1 VSIDG
6 KTRSFGATDLAML
19 GVVVIWGANHTVVKS
34 TLSEMT
40 PLVFSSL
47 RHAGA
52 AVILLVLAWIVE
64 RDLSIA
70 RRDWWW
76 ILLLGVIGTVI
87 YQMLYVTGLGRS
99 TASNASLILSASPV
113 FVALM
118 GTVTRTETLHGWNW
132 VGILLSFAGIFLV
145 ITGCRPGIAMVPE
158 SLLGNLLVLGSSI
171 TWALYTVLS
180 KRVTQR
186 NSVLS
191 ATAWMMASATPLL
204 VLIAMPDLLAQDW
217 PAVSLSSWMGLLYS
231 ATLAVAAGYVIWNV
245 GVQRLGSARTS
256 LYYYL
261 VPVVAV
267 LVARVFLGETMEPL
281 QVIGAIGVLL
291 GVAMGRYRPR
301 R

>member
-1 VSIDG
+1 MSAEG
-6 KTRSFGATDLAML
+6 KIPSFGATDLAML
-19 GVVVIWGANHTVVKS
+19 SVVVIWGVSHTVVKS

-40 PLVFSSL
+40 PLVFSSI
-47 RHAGA
+47 RHVGA
-52 AVILLVLAWIVE
+52 AAVLLVLAWSIE

-70 RRDWWW
+70 RSDWWW
-76 ILLLGVIGTVI
+76 ILLLGVIVVI
-87 YQMLYVTGLGRS
+87 DQTLYVTGIGLS
-99 TASNASLILSASPV
+99 TASNASLLLSTSPI

-118 GTVTRTETLHGWNW
+118 SAVSRTETIHGWNW

-145 ITGCRPGIAMVPE
+145 ITGGHPDNAMVSQ
-158 SLLGNLLVLGSSI
+158 SLLGNLLVLASSVS
-171 TWALYTVLS
+171 WALYTVLS

-191 ATAWMMASATPLL
+191 ATAWMMASAAPWF
-204 VLIAMPDLLAQDW
+204 VLIAMRDLLAQDW
-217 PAVSLSSWMGLLYS
+217 AAVSLSGWMGLLYS
-231 ATLAVAAGYVIWNV
+231 ATLAVSAAYVIWNV

-267 LVARVFLGETMEPL
+267 MVAGTFLGETMEPL

-291 GVAMGRYRPR
+291 GVALGRYRPQS
-301 R
+301 

>member
-1 VSIDG
+1 M
-6 KTRSFGATDLAML
+6 AML

-52 AVILLVLAWIVE
+52 AVILLVVAWIVE

-70 RRDWWW
+70 RRDWGW

-87 YQMLYVTGLGRS
+87 YQMLYVTGIGLC
-99 TASNASLILSASPV
+99 TASNASLILSTSPI

-118 GTVTRTETLHGWNW
+118 GTVTRTETIHGWNW
-132 VGILLSFAGIFLV
+132 AGILLSFVGIFLV
-145 ITGCRPGIAMVPE
+145 ITGGRPGIAMVPQ
-158 SLLGNLLVLGSSI
+158 SLLGNLLVLGSTI

-180 KRVTQR
+180 KRVTRR

-204 VLIAMPDLLAQDW
+204 VIIALPDLLAQDW
-217 PAVSLSSWMGLLYS
+217 QAVSLQSWLGLLYS
-231 ATLAVAAGYVIWNV
+231 ATLSVAAGYVIWNM
-245 GVQRLGSARTS
+245 GVQRLGSTRTS
-256 LYYYL
+256 LYSYL
-261 VPVVAV
+261 GPVVAV
-267 LVARVFLGETMEPL
+267 IVARVFLGETMEPL
-281 QVIGAIGVLL
+281 QVIGAIGGLL
-291 GVAMGRYRPR
+291 GVALGRYRPR